1 MIADMKPTRKKGKP
15 MQTMTLTIE
24 NVKPEFLSAFKDL
37 AKSSN
42 AIIIEQID
50 ETDECPICKAHGY
63 TPSDSKEMREALK
76 ESKEISKNPHLYPS
90 YASVDELMAA
100 LEADEAV

>member
-1 MIADMKPTRKKGKP
+1 MIADMKPARKKGKP

-42 AIIIEQID
+42 AIITEQID

-76 ESKEISKNPHLYPS
+76 ESEEIAKNPHLYPS
-90 YASVDELMAA
+90 FKNAKEL
-100 LEADEAV
+100 LEDCLK

>member
-1 MIADMKPTRKKGKP
+1 
-15 MQTMTLTIE
+15 MTLTIE

-50 ETDECPICKAHGY
+50 ETDECPICKVHGY

-76 ESKEISKNPHLYPS
+76 ESKEISKNPHLYPILKMQKNCLKT
-90 YASVDELMAA
+90 A
-100 LEADEAV
+100 